1 MNNLIIEKLE
11 KFIEFDN
18 KTKSSHWNLYL
29 NSNAN
34 YMNTF
39 ESLGFGGYSKK
50 TLFKKI
56 YHYIFSILIFDN
68 NIFKSETYKNYKIF
82 FDKSKR
88 QINVDT
94 IRHIFTFDLLK
105 SINPPSNVCV
115 IGDGKCNFVIGNLL
129 TFPNSRIFSI
139 NLSETLIND
148 YLVLKEMKILDD
160 TEIQV
165 IENEHDAILEN
176 KKLILIPSH
185 LKEFLLNKDI
195 DLFVNIASFQEM
207 TIDEIE
213 NYFRIIKSNNPLFYC
228 CNREYKKLV
237 GGEELYFDS
246 YPWGNITKKFNE
258 DCPWHQKFYQFNY
271 PFIGKHDGNIKHC
284 LIDYKNEK

>member
-1 MNNLIIEKLE
+1 MNNSILDKLE
-11 KFIEFDN
+11 KHIEFDN
-18 KTKSSHWNLYL
+18 KTKSSHWNFYL

-34 YMNTF
+34 YKNSF
-39 ESLGFGGYSKK
+39 ESLGFGGYVKK
-50 TLFKKI
+50 TLFKSFLC
-56 YHYIFSILIFDN
+56 YIFSILIFGN
-68 NIFKSETYKNYKIF
+68 NFFKSETYKNYKIV

-88 QINVDT
+88 QINIDT

-105 SINPPSNVCV
+105 NINPPSNVCV

-129 TFPNSRIFSI
+129 TFPNSRIFSV

-185 LKEFLLNKDI
+185 LKEYLSNKDI

-213 NYFRIIKSNNPLFYC
+213 NYFRIIKSNNSLFYC

-237 GGEELYFDS
+237 GGEELYFDN
-246 YPWGNITKKFNE
+246 YPWGNNTKKINE
-258 DCPWHQKFYQFNY
+258 DCPWHQKFYQTRY
-271 PFIGKHDGNIKHC
+271 PFIRKYDGNVKHC
-284 LIDYKNEK
+284 LIDYSK

>member
-1 MNNLIIEKLE
+1 MNNSIVDKLE
-11 KFIEFDN
+11 KYIELDT
-18 KTKSSHWNLYL
+18 KTKSSYWKNIY
-29 NSNAN
+29 NGNAN
-34 YMNTF
+34 YKNPF
-39 ESLGFGGYSKK
+39 EALTFGGYLKK
-50 TLFKKI
+50 ERLFKSFAN
-56 YHYIFSILIFDN
+56 YILSILIFGN
-68 NIFKSETYKNYKIF
+68 NIFKSETYKNYKIV

-88 QINVDT
+88 LINSDT
-94 IRHIFTFDLLK
+94 LRHIFTFELLK

-115 IGDGKCNFVIGNLL
+115 IGDGKCNFVIGSLL

-165 IENEHDAILEN
+165 IENEHDEILEN

-185 LKEFLLNKDI
+185 LKEFLSNKNV
-195 DLFVNIASFQEM
+195 DLFFNIASFQEM

-213 NYFRIIKSNNPLFYC
+213 NYFRIIKSNNSLFYC

-237 GGEELYFDS
+237 GGEELYFDN
-246 YPWGNITKKFNE
+246 YPWGNIAKTFNE
-258 DCPWHQKFYQFNY
+258 DCPWHQKNYQKNY
-271 PFIGKHDGNIKHC
+271 PFITKYDGNHKHC
-284 LIDYKNEK
+284 LIDYSN

>member
-1 MNNLIIEKLE
+1 MNHSILDKLE

-18 KTKSSHWNLYL
+18 KTKSSHWKKYL

-34 YMNTF
+34 YKNPF
-39 ESLGFGGYSKK
+39 ESLGFGGYLKK
-50 TLFKKI
+50 TLFKSFV
-56 YHYIFSILIFDN
+56 HYIFAILIFDN
-68 NIFKSETYKNYKIF
+68 NIFKSETYKNYKIV

-88 QINVDT
+88 QINADT

-165 IENEHDAILEN
+165 IENENDAIIEN
-176 KKLILIPSH
+176 KKLILIPSY
-185 LKEFLLNKDI
+185 LKKYLLNKDI

-237 GGEELYFDS
+237 GGEELYFEN
-246 YPWGNITKKFNE
+246 YPWGNITKKLNK
-258 DCPWHQKFYQFNY
+258 DCPWHQKFYQVNY
-271 PFIGKHDGNIKHC
+271 PFIRKYDGNIKHC
-284 LIDYKNEK
+284 LIDYSK

>member
-1 MNNLIIEKLE
+1 MNNSILDKLE

-18 KTKSSHWNLYL
+18 KNKSSFWKFYL

-34 YMNTF
+34 YKNPF
-39 ESLGFGGYSKK
+39 EYLGFGNYTKK
-50 TLFKKI
+50 TLFKSFL
-56 YHYIFSILIFDN
+56 HYILSRLTYDN
-68 NIFKSETYKNYKIF
+68 NIFKSETYKNYKIV

-94 IRHIFTFDLLK
+94 IRHIFAFDLLR

-148 YLVLKEMKILDD
+148 YLILKEMKILDD

-165 IENEHDAILEN
+165 IENVDDEILSD

-185 LKEFLLNKDI
+185 LKESLLNKNI
-195 DLFVNIASFQEM
+195 NLFVNIASFQEM

-213 NYFRIIKSNNPLFYC
+213 NYFRIIKSNNSLFYC

-237 GGEELYFDS
+237 GGEELYFDN
-246 YPWGNITKKFNE
+246 YPWGNVTKKFNE
-258 DCPWHQKFYQFNY
+258 DCPWHQKIYQFRY
-271 PFIGKHDGNIKHC
+271 PFIRKYDGNIKHC
-284 LIDYKNEK
+284 LIDYSK

>member
-1 MNNLIIEKLE
+1 MNNSILKKLE
-11 KFIEFDN
+11 KFIEIDTKN
-18 KTKSSHWNLYL
+18 KSSHWNLLL
-29 NSNAN
+29 NSNSN
-34 YMNTF
+34 YKNPF
-39 ESLGFGGYSKK
+39 EPLGFGGYSKK
-50 TLFKKI
+50 TLFKSFL
-56 YHYIFSILIFDN
+56 HYIFSILIFGN
-68 NIFKSETYKNYKIF
+68 NIFKSETYKNYKIV

-88 QINVDT
+88 QINNDS
-94 IRHIFTFDLLK
+94 IRHIFTFELLK
-105 SINPPSNVCV
+105 KHNSPSNVCV

-185 LKEFLLNKDI
+185 LKEYLLNKDI

-213 NYFRIIKSNNPLFYC
+213 NYFRIIKSNNSLFYC

-237 GGEELYFDS
+237 GGEELYFDN

-258 DCPWHQKFYQFNY
+258 DCPWHQKFYQVNY
-271 PFIGKHDGNIKHC
+271 PFIGKYDGNMKHC
-284 LIDYKNEK
+284 LIDYSK

>member
-1 MNNLIIEKLE
+1 MNQSILDKLE

-18 KTKSSHWNLYL
+18 KTKSSHWNKYL

-34 YMNTF
+34 YKNPF
-39 ESLGFGGYSKK
+39 ESLGFGGYSNK
-50 TLFKKI
+50 TFFKSFL
-56 YHYIFSILIFDN
+56 HYVFSSLIFGN
-68 NIFKSETYKNYKIF
+68 NFFKSETYKNYKIV

-94 IRHIFTFDLLK
+94 IRHILTFDLLNK
-105 SINPPSNVCV
+105 INPPSNVCV
-115 IGDGKCNFVIGNLL
+115 IGDGKCNFVIGNLI

-148 YLVLKEMKILDD
+148 YLILIKMKILDD

-165 IENEHDAILEN
+165 IENEHDSILEN

-185 LKEFLLNKDI
+185 IKEFLLNKRI

-213 NYFRIIKSNNPLFYC
+213 NYFRIIKSNNSLFYC

-237 GGEELYFDS
+237 GGEKLYFDN

-271 PFIGKHDGNIKHC
+271 PFIRKYDGNVKHC
-284 LIDYKNEK
+284 LIDYSK

>member
-1 MNNLIIEKLE
+1 MNNSILDKLE
-11 KFIEFDN
+11 KHIEFDN
-18 KTKSSHWNLYL
+18 KTKSSHWKKYL

-34 YMNTF
+34 YKNPF
-39 ESLGFGGYSKK
+39 EPLGFGGYSKK
-50 TLFKKI
+50 TLFKSFI
-56 YHYIFSILIFDN
+56 HYIFSILIFGN
-68 NIFKSETYKNYKIF
+68 NIFKSETYKSYKIV

-105 SINPPSNVCV
+105 SINPPSSVCV
-115 IGDGKCNFVIGNLL
+115 IGDGKCHFIIGNLL

-139 NLSETLIND
+139 NLSETLIHD
-148 YLVLKEMKILDD
+148 YLILKEMKILDD

-185 LKEFLLNKDI
+185 LKDFLLNKDI
-195 DLFVNIASFQEM
+195 NLFVNIASFQEM

-213 NYFRIIKSNNPLFYC
+213 NYFRIIKSNNSLFYC
-228 CNREYKKLV
+228 CNREYKKLL
-237 GGEELYFDS
+237 GGEELYFDN
-246 YPWGNITKKFNE
+246 YPWGNNKKEFNE
-258 DCPWHQKFYQFNY
+258 DCPWHQKTYQKKY
-271 PFIGKHDGNIKHC
+271 PFIRKYDGNTKHC
-284 LIDYKNEK
+284 LIDFSL

>member
-1 MNNLIIEKLE
+1 MNNSILDKLE

-18 KTKSSHWNLYL
+18 KNKSSHWNLYL

-34 YMNTF
+34 YKNPF
-39 ESLGFGGYSKK
+39 ESFGFGSYSKK
-50 TLFKKI
+50 TLFKSFL
-56 YHYIFSILIFDN
+56 HYIFSILIFGN
-68 NIFKSETYKNYKIF
+68 NIFKSETYKNYKIV

-88 QINVDT
+88 QITIDT

-139 NLSETLIND
+139 NLSQTLIND
-148 YLVLKEMKILDD
+148 YLILKEMKILDD
-160 TEIQV
+160 TEIQI

-237 GGEELYFDS
+237 GGEESYFDN

-258 DCPWHQKFYQFNY
+258 DCPWHQKFYQVKY
-271 PFIGKHDGNIKHC
+271 PFIKKYDGNIKHC
-284 LIDYKNEK
+284 LIDYSK

>member
-1 MNNLIIEKLE
+1 MNNSIVDKLE
-11 KFIEFDN
+11 KYIELDT
-18 KTKSSHWNLYL
+18 KTKSSYWKNIY
-29 NSNAN
+29 NGNAN
-34 YMNTF
+34 YKNPF
-39 ESLGFGGYSKK
+39 EALTFGGYLKK
-50 TLFKKI
+50 ERLFKSFAN
-56 YHYIFSILIFDN
+56 YILSILIFGN
-68 NIFKSETYKNYKIF
+68 NIFKSETYKNYKIV

-88 QINVDT
+88 LINSDT
-94 IRHIFTFDLLK
+94 LRHIFTFELLK

-115 IGDGKCNFVIGNLL
+115 IGDGKCNFVIGSLL

-165 IENEHDAILEN
+165 IENEHDEILEN

-185 LKEFLLNKDI
+185 LKEFLSNKNV
-195 DLFVNIASFQEM
+195 DLFFNISSFQEM

-213 NYFRIIKSNNPLFYC
+213 NYFRIIKSNNSLFYC

-237 GGEELYFDS
+237 GGEELYFDN

-258 DCPWHQKFYQFNY
+258 DCPWHQKNYQKNY
-271 PFIGKHDGNIKHC
+271 PFIKKYDGNHKHC
-284 LIDYKNEK
+284 LIDYSN